1 MLDIGGRVTNES
13 DVGVTGGI
21 HRRIFSGDVML
32 GLGLFYDW
40 QEEFHQGSVAFELFT
55 NRWAL
60 RSNGYAIIGD
70 DVEGDS
76 EYATT
81 GATIIGFEDYN
92 IVARNLLLEEEY
104 EVAMSGADVE
114 LARSLGFRSAEV
126 FVGGYFYGGDI
137 GDDTVGA
144 KGGVRGFLM
153 PDLAA
158 SFSVADDDL
167 FGTSAYGGI
176 TWFLGARGG
185 LSRPNISR
193 RLLIPVER
201 NEQIVTNDVEES
213 TPVAGP
219 VVLTFEDDAIEIV
232 HVDSTA
238 AAGGD
243 GTFATP
249 FDTLP
254 DTQEADIVYVHSG
267 TTYTGQYT
275 LAEDQRFLGEG
286 DSNFHFVETEELGEI
301 LLPAANGNLARPVI
315 NRTGF
320 VGDAIT
326 LVAQDDE
333 VSNFRILNVT
343 GNAIFG
349 DGVTDFDV
357 NRNIIA
363 GTLVDPAAD
372 PVLDPPTGRGILL
385 QNVSGAV
392 DEELVATG
400 EITGNEV
407 TGSEGPNIEL
417 ILTGDFEGEI
427 SGNIADGSTTAEGI
441 FIHQPLVAPLV
452 DVAFVGEVSD
462 NTATGNFTDGIG
474 MEVDSFSGEIS
485 DNIANG
491 NTNAGFALT
500 FGVFDGDIEG
510 NTASGN
516 GDVGIDFHIDGDGF
530 SEIELAGNTADNNGA
545 EGMHLI
551 FSGTGTANVEVLNN
565 TFFANNPATGRDFFA
580 ENEDLP
586 GFEPTTYI
594 ELEGN
599 SAISVTALGSF
610 NYEFD
615 NNDLFADG
623 EMFLELGTN
632 VGTVEDDED
641 VEPGEF
647 PW

>member
-1 MLDIGGRVTNES
+1 
-13 DVGVTGGI
+13 
-21 HRRIFSGDVML
+21 
-32 GLGLFYDW
+32 
-40 QEEFHQGSVAFELFT
+40 
-55 NRWAL
+55 
-60 RSNGYAIIGD
+60 
-70 DVEGDS
+70 
-76 EYATT
+76 
-81 GATIIGFEDYN
+81 
-92 IVARNLLLEEEY
+92 
-104 EVAMSGADVE
+104 
-114 LARSLGFRSAEV
+114 
-126 FVGGYFYGGDI
+126 
-137 GDDTVGA
+137 
-144 KGGVRGFLM
+144 
-153 PDLAA
+153 
-158 SFSVADDDL
+158 
-167 FGTSAYGGI
+167 
-176 TWFLGARGG
+176 
-185 LSRPNISR
+185 
-193 RLLIPVER
+193 
-201 NEQIVTNDVEES
+201 
-213 TPVAGP
+213 
-219 VVLTFEDDAIEIV
+219 
-232 HVDSTA
+232 
-238 AAGGD
+238 
-243 GTFATP
+243 
-249 FDTLP
+249 
-254 DTQEADIVYVHSG
+254 
-267 TTYTGQYT
+267 
-275 LAEDQRFLGEG
+275 
-286 DSNFHFVETEELGEI
+286 
-301 LLPAANGNLARPVI
+301 
-315 NRTGF
+315 
-320 VGDAIT
+320 
-326 LVAQDDE
+326 
-333 VSNFRILNVT
+333 
-343 GNAIFG
+343 
-349 DGVTDFDV
+349 
-357 NRNIIA
+357 
-363 GTLVDPAAD
+363 
-372 PVLDPPTGRGILL
+372 LDPPTGRGILL